1 MVAPATPLIRAKIML
16 ASTGRIAANAF
27 ATVGDAKNTKNPIA
41 NPIAPKIA
49 SIPVLD
55 TILNHHHTHTHY

>member
-1 MVAPATPLIRAKIML
+1 MVAPATPLIRAKTML
-16 ASTGRIAANAF
+16 ASTGRIAANAL
-27 ATVGDAKNTKNPIA
+27 ATVGDAKNARNPIA

-55 TILNHHHTHTHY
+55 TILHHYY